1 MHGFRFPILIA
12 IVLAVVGAIMKIRGL
27 REAGSVVLVVTFAF
41 VCGLVVWLA
50 VKSRSILPVQGHR
63 GVLLVLLAL
72 PSLLV
77 RIIYFLLSGFGLPR
91 FNPASGD
98 VGPLA
103 GMGLSMEVI
112 IVALLLTA
120 RAVAEPIWSVDT
132 KRYTASGDA
141 ERLGD

>member
-1 MHGFRFPILIA
+1 M
-12 IVLAVVGAIMKIRGL
+12 
-27 REAGSVVLVVTFAF
+27 VLVATFAF
-41 VCGLVVWLA
+41 VCGLVAWLA
-50 VKSRSILPVQGHR
+50 VKTRSILPVQGHR

-72 PSLLV
+72 PSLLI
-77 RIIYFLLSGFGLPR
+77 RIIYFLLSGYGPPR

-103 GMGLSMEVI
+103 GMGLLMEII

-132 KRYTASGDA
+132 KRHIASGDA
-141 ERLGD
+141 ERSGN